1 MHPQGVLP
9 MGPLPM
15 GAPQQQ
21 QQAGRGPS
29 SGSSSGA
36 PDLLTSLKPCKL
48 PEDMPLPV
56 SSRKAAAAAAAEND
70 DEEDSGGFDW
80 KGLARSSQQPRKQQQ
95 PRNASDAVAKA
106 SQRIAVIT
114 GGGGSQSAGAG
125 AAAAAQQHSS
135 QKREPERQGPQ
146 EATDNLGRR
155 VWDKEYY
162 EEKAKEK
169 ASLLGVESF
178 LDLLP
183 KPREKPKPPPLPPCG
198 YRQQLQQRTFK
209 LDFEREVGRTKMVTL
224 QTPRMQQGGFWCDI
238 CECLCKDSQAYLDHI
253 NGRNHNR
260 LLGMSM
266 RVERVPLARVKAKLQ
281 AARQTA
287 GTGWEP
293 PNPKTKADAP
303 VRQQQ
308 QQQQGGGAQGTSGG
322 FGALAGGAGAEG
334 GAAEAEDEFE
344 RVKRRLEE
352 LQREQE
358 LKKQR
363 KKEKKRAAAAAA
375 GGTTPAAKVATPA
388 NTGLEA
394 NPDAA
399 ALAAMGLPTSFSGC

>member
-1 MHPQGVLP
+1 
-9 MGPLPM
+9 M
-15 GAPQQQ
+15 GAQQ
-21 QQAGRGPS
+21 GG
-29 SGSSSGA
+29 GDSSSG
-36 PDLLTSLKPCKL
+36 PDLLSSLKPCAL
-48 PEDMPLPV
+48 PKDMPLPV
-56 SSRKAAAAAAAEND
+56 SSRKAAAAAAAENND
-70 DEEDSGGFDW
+70 DDDTGGFDW
-80 KGLARSSQQPRKQQQ
+80 KGLARPSQKQRRQQPQ
-95 PRNASDAVAKA
+95 RNASDAVAAA

-114 GGGGSQSAGAG
+114 GTEGSHGGAAAT
-125 AAAAAQQHSS
+125 AAAAAQQQHSS
-135 QKREPERQGPQ
+135 HAPEPERPGPQ
-146 EATDNLGRR
+146 DGTDALGRR

-169 ASLLGVESF
+169 ASLLGVDSF

-198 YRQQLQQRTFK
+198 YRQLLQRRTFK
-209 LDFEREVGRTKMVTL
+209 LDFEREVGRTKIVTL

-266 RVERVPLARVKAKLQ
+266 RVERVPLAQVKAKLQ
-281 AARQTA
+281 AARQIV
-287 GTGWEP
+287 GVGGESL
-293 PNPKTKADAP
+293 NPKTKAEAP
-303 VRQQQ
+303 VKQQPQ
-308 QQQQGGGAQGTSGG
+308 QSQGGGS
-322 FGALAGGAGAEG
+322 GALVGGAGAEG
-334 GAAEAEDEFE
+334 EAPEAEDEFE

-363 KKEKKRAAAAAA
+363 KKAKKKAAAA
-375 GGTTPAAKVATPA
+375 GGGGTTKAATTGAA
-388 NTGLEA
+388 AGSGGLEA

-399 ALAAMGLPTSFSGC
+399 ALAAMGLPTSFTGC